1 MYWYFCESSLFGAGE
16 VSMERMTAAGCLN
29 PENDAELAFVRLA
42 WLTIA
47 SSVVLVLVGAI
58 SLGQHSVSQFTK

>member
-1 MYWYFCESSLFGAGE
+1 
-16 VSMERMTAAGCLN
+16 MERMTAAGCLN

-47 SSVVLVLVGAI
+47 SSIVLVLVGAI
-58 SLGQHSVSQFTK
+58 SLGQHSVSQFTN